1 MKTILNRKA
10 RHDYEFLEIF
20 EAGVELKGTE
30 VKSIRMGLA
39 NLKDAYA
46 DIEHGEVFVNNLHIS
61 PYKFAAENFNHNPY
75 RKKKILLH
83 KSQIRKL
90 IGKIKEKGLTLVPI
104 KLYSK
109 NGLIKMELA
118 LGKGKKLYDKR
129 RDLKERD
136 LKREKEQ
143 SLKYS

>member
-39 NLKDAYA
+39 NLKDTYA